1 MEKTE
6 RRTMW
11 EQRLV
16 AQAASGMGI
25 RAWCRRE
32 GIGEAN
38 FYYWRDRLISPVA
51 PTQLIALP
59 MAQLDNAAAIEITT
73 PSGYVIRLH
82 NAVQCSLLPALLA
95 ALR

>member
-6 RRTMW
+6 RRAMW
-11 EQRLV
+11 EQRLA
-16 AQAASGMGI
+16 AQAASGIGI

-38 FYYWRDRLISPVA
+38 FYYWRDRLVTAIA

-59 MAQLDNAAAIEITT
+59 MRQEGSAAIEIAT
-73 PSGYVIRLH
+73 PGGYVVRIDS
-82 NAVQCSLLPALLA
+82 AAQCGLLPALLA